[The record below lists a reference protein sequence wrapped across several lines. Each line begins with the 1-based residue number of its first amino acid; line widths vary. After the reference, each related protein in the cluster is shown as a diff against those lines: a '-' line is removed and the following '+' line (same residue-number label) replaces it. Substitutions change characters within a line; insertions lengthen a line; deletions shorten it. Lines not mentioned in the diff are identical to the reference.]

1 METSKRKNG
10 PLSWVLW
17 ILKGILVGFGAI
29 LPGISGGT
37 LCVTFGMY
45 RPLIDTLTHP
55 IAGLKKYW
63 AAMLPFVIGVA
74 VGFVGLSG
82 LAAWTLE
89 KDTILVTCAFIGF
102 IIGTFPEL
110 WEDAGTQGRGKG
122 SFIAMAVGFV
132 LMVGALT
139 LLKRNTTVTI
149 APGLF
154 GFFFCGLLWG
164 LSFIVPGLSSS
175 SLLLFFGLYQ
185 PMLAGIST
193 FDFSVLLPLGAGMLL
208 CVLLL
213 SKLVERTYKKH
224 YAIASHALLG
234 IVAATTVML
243 LPRWSG
249 FNLPLLWN
257 FLAIVIG
264 AAVSYGFTR
273 IGKGEKKEEGQK

>member
-1 METSKRKNG
+1 METKRKNG

-63 AAMLPFVIGVA
+63 VAMLPFVIGVA

-122 SFIAMAVGFV
+122 SFLAMAVGFV

-139 LLKRNTTVTI
+139 LLKRNTTVAI
-149 APGLF
+149 APDLF

-193 FDFSVLLPLGAGMLL
+193 FDFSVLLPLGVGMLL
-208 CVLLL
+208 CVVLL

-224 YAIASHALLG
+224 YSIASHALLG

-243 LPRWSG
+243 LPQWSG

-273 IGKGEKKEEGQK
+273 IGKGEKDKEKSEK